1 MPGIQPDRVKILQT
15 AFMKAL
21 SDSALLTEA
30 NDRKREIDPVAAE
43 ELETLAREVMTQLPE
58 VIEKMKQVLGN

>member
-1 MPGIQPDRVKILQT
+1 
-15 AFMKAL
+15 MKAL
-21 SDSALLTEA
+21 SDSALLAEA
-30 NDRKREIDPVAAE
+30 NDRKLEIDPVAAE